1 MRKDF
6 ANVSDKKIRNRNLF
20 LKKRNVNRNPFRAL
34 KKLNSGC
41 VENLRVDYNSVRKD
55 TNDTAS
61 SLVEQSMN
69 VESALK
75 SVKTLQSTQ
84 SVQTKSVIES
94 STSIKS
100 VTTSSSRSHRSME
113 YEESSPRKTKW
124 TPNVV
129 EAKKDPKDLS
139 SSSH

>member
-6 ANVSDKKIRNRNLF
+6 VNVSDKKIRNRNL
-20 LKKRNVNRNPFRAL
+20 LVQKRNVNRNPSGAL
-34 KKLNSGC
+34 KKLNSDC
-41 VENLRVDYNSVRKD
+41 VENLRVDYNLVRKD

-100 VTTSSSRSHRSME
+100 VTTSSSRSHRSLE
-113 YEESSPRKTKW
+113 YEES
-124 TPNVV
+124 V
-129 EAKKDPKDLS
+129 EYTDE
-139 SSSH
+139 